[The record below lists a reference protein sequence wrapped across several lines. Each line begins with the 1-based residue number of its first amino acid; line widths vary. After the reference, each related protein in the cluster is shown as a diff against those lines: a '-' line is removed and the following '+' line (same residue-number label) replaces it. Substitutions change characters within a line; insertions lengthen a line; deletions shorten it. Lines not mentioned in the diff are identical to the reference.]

1 MWLRKLSPFTVA
13 SKIYESST
21 EADLICPRSTVIP
34 GDSWYNRFVGVR
46 NQWVKALAARDLIM
60 DIISLLGSPRSAL
73 FSRKSLANRQNN
85 QVFLSFRAFA
95 TIAIGRHRER

>member
-60 DIISLLGSPRSAL
+60 DIISLLGS
-73 FSRKSLANRQNN
+73 QIGNN

-95 TIAIGRHRER
+95 TIAIGFHRER